1 MRVRG
6 ALPLLG
12 LRRGEPLLPRLVFM
26 GVDPGEALDALRAI
40 RSPGAWCSVW
50 EGLAERHER
59 TGRTLASDGDHV
71 TAAEC
76 LQRAVACY
84 RAAEYMEFRPAER
97 ARLWRRLVAAATAS
111 GDLLNPPVR
120 RLEIPVDGVAVP
132 VTLRVPAGRRP
143 APCVLTLGGVDGVK
157 EEFHRISEAYTARG
171 WASAALDL
179 PGQGELRRF
188 HDVPWRADAEVVI
201 AAVLDT
207 LTRLPELDAD
217 RIAVVG
223 GSAGGYFALR
233 AAAADRRLAACAVIS
248 APLDLLEVHRVAP
261 PPIPQTMEYNLG
273 LSGRRAV
280 AALAAFHVDDMLP
293 AVTCPVL
300 QIHGDADRT
309 VPWAHASRLR
319 EALGERLTVC
329 FLKNGDHMC
338 FNRLPEWEARLRS
351 WLSTV
356 LDDAPGDRE
365 PCPPGSGRL
374 QALDGG
380 AAQNRGVTAARSMS
394 SEGGT

>member
-1 MRVRG
+1 MGARRPPLPFRAALRVRG

-26 GVDPGEALDALRAI
+26 GADPGEALDALRAI

-50 EGLAERHER
+50 ERLAERHER
-59 TGRTLASDGDHV
+59 TGRALAADGDRV
-71 TAAEC
+71 TAAES

-84 RAAEYMEFRPAER
+84 RAAEYMEFQPAER
-97 ARLWRRLVAAATAS
+97 ARLWRRLVAAGTAA
-111 GDLLNPPVR
+111 GDLLSPPAR

-132 VTLRVPAGRRP
+132 VTLRVPAGGRP

-157 EEFHRISEAYTARG
+157 EEFHRISEAYVARG
-171 WASAALDL
+171 WAAAALDL

-201 AAVLDT
+201 STVLDA
-207 LTRLPELDAD
+207 LTRLPDLDAD

-233 AAAADRRLAACAVIS
+233 AAAADRRVAACAVIS

-280 AALAAFHVDDMLP
+280 AALGAFHVDEVLP
-293 AVTCPVL
+293 GISCPVL
-300 QIHGDADRT
+300 QIHGGADRT
-309 VPWAHASRLR
+309 VPWPHARRLR
-319 EALGERLTVC
+319 EALGERLTVL
-329 FLKNGDHMC
+329 FLEDGDHMC

-356 LDDAPGDRE
+356 LD
-365 PCPPGSGRL
+365 GR
-374 QALDGG
+374 G
-380 AAQNRGVTAARSMS
+380 AAEVPARSLS
-394 SEGGT
+394 GEGAA